1 MKASFGETLW
11 EIFQAVKGHF
21 RVHCIIYACPFSPQH
36 DKSLIKMHKILCTR
50 RLEPVTQ
57 HSWDVT
63 ENCCSAAFPSR
74 EDPLQL
80 HHTHTH
86 TPAKSLQDLSLL
98 LWHLNHHTVTASFF
112 FSTCDNMTAP
122 KASWWVR
129 CQEVVVSKRQWE
141 TDRLT
146 EESAR
151 QLVTQQIRVLLRHC
165 SAFSDIIQ
173 PSDSAAEVRW
183 RHPGQT
189 TTFTTCDSWSSQVQK
204 ISGGDFI
211 GKQHQLKSNLHM

>member
-1 MKASFGETLW
+1 MPIFSTAWQVLNKNAQNTLYSETWACHSALLRCYRKLLQCSF
-11 EIFQAVKGHF
+11 
-21 RVHCIIYACPFSPQH
+21 
-36 DKSLIKMHKILCTR
+36 SLSR
-50 RLEPVTQ
+50 RSSST
-57 HSWDVT
+57 S
-63 ENCCSAAFPSR
+63 S
-74 EDPLQL
+74 
-80 HHTHTH
+80 HTHTH